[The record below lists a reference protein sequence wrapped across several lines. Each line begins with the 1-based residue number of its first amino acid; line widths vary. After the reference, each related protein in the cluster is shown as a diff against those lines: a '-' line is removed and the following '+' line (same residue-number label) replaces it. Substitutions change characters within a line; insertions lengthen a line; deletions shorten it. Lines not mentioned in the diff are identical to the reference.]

1 MDNFREES
9 PSTELHRH
17 IGEELE
23 LENATLWVK
32 LQDLNYTTFLLIGIA
47 LLWPWNSFL
56 SASLYFQHD
65 VFHDKTVF
73 AKIYIST
80 MMSISTISS
89 VIFNYW
95 LSKRQHSYPSRI
107 VRGLIWEIM
116 VFGLLSMFV
125 FVHKSLPDWL
135 NFTFLMSTV
144 LVSSL
149 GTAMT
154 QNGAMALANVFGP
167 QFSQGVMV
175 GQAVAG
181 VLPSL
186 VLFLVSYIGDPRDQ
200 SVGGIF
206 AYFGSTVLVSVAC
219 IVLYRVSSIGSAD
232 KHDFLNR
239 ELDPEAT
246 VSVPFSLLF
255 DKLRYLVLS
264 IFTTFVVTLLFP
276 VFAANTF
283 VSGLPMR
290 NAQYIPLIFT
300 VWNLGD
306 LYGRAISGYSFFQSP
321 SFTPFKTFLYSIAR
335 IGLVPLFFCFNL
347 NSSARPSSSISAIV
361 SDLLYIL
368 LQFAFGVTNG
378 NVLSVSF
385 MKVSSQL
392 NSDKQRKAAGGFTN
406 IFLSA
411 GLAFGS
417 LLSYLFT
424 YIVLSK
430 S

>member
-1 MDNFREES
+1 
-9 PSTELHRH
+9 
-17 IGEELE
+17 
-23 LENATLWVK
+23 
-32 LQDLNYTTFLLIGIA
+32 
-47 LLWPWNSFL
+47 
-56 SASLYFQHD
+56 
-65 VFHDKTVF
+65 
-73 AKIYIST
+73 
-80 MMSISTISS
+80 
-89 VIFNYW
+89 
-95 LSKRQHSYPSRI
+95 
-107 VRGLIWEIM
+107 
-116 VFGLLSMFV
+116 
-125 FVHKSLPDWL
+125 
-135 NFTFLMSTV
+135 MSTV

-335 IGLVPLFFCFNL
+335 IGLVPLFFASIL
-347 NSSARPSSSISAIV
+347 TAAR
-361 SDLLYIL
+361 DLH
-368 LQFAFGVTNG
+368 
-378 NVLSVSF
+378 
-385 MKVSSQL
+385 
-392 NSDKQRKAAGGFTN
+392 
-406 IFLSA
+406 
-411 GLAFGS
+411 
-417 LLSYLFT
+417 LLSLP
-424 YIVLSK
+424 LSRICCTFC
-430 S
+430 SSLRLVSPMAMFSP